1 MFAILSRTLP
11 SLITKSPIIPSFR
24 PLTNANHSFTSL
36 LAGFKNTWMP
46 STPLLGDIR
55 TKSCLRTNK
64 SAAKRFKVMGN
75 GRIKRK
81 KAGKR
86 HNTGHKGRSRVNRL
100 AQGAPISEKSIE
112 NRMRILISG

>member
-1 MFAILSRTLP
+1 
-11 SLITKSPIIPSFR
+11 
-24 PLTNANHSFTSL
+24 
-36 LAGFKNTWMP
+36 
-46 STPLLGDIR
+46 
-55 TKSCLRTNK
+55 
-64 SAAKRFKVMGN
+64 MGN

-112 NRMRILISG
+112 NRMRVLISG